1 MPAYGPEGYS
11 MICIKIN
18 KWCIEDLLKAQSSLQ
33 MLNGKCKFITHL
45 ILPQFSPQIERVP
58 LSPFCVQLFPYLFHL
73 FSRDALR
80 STGDKSL
87 MDACLDFVWQCF
99 IPLFPL
105 KKKFYIWYQRVFFP
119 LLCHCWSSWCGVCW
133 YILVRLA
140 VFYGQLLL
148 LSCWTSVQQ
157 GQPRGGWTCS
167 WGQEPSQS
175 SSSVVR
181 HSRKSKAKAHDTGL
195 KGYPLLLHQAQQ
207 SHGNRLTSLAQ
218 LAISEV

>member
-1 MPAYGPEGYS
+1 MPACGPEGYS
-11 MICIKIN
+11 VIYIKIN
-18 KWCIEDLLKAQSSLQ
+18 KWCIEKFLKAQSSLQ

-99 IPLFPL
+99 IPLFLL
-105 KKKFYIWYQRVFFP
+105 KVLHLIPEVFFQ

-140 VFYGQLLL
+140 VFYGQLFL
-148 LSCWTSVQQ
+148 LSCWTSLHQ
-157 GQPRGGWTCS
+157 GQQHLEEGGPAAGDRNPPSHPRLWSGIPASPRLRHRVQDWRDIPCS
-167 WGQEPSQS
+167 CI
-175 SSSVVR
+175 R
-181 HSRKSKAKAHDTGL
+181 LRKAMETD
-195 KGYPLLLHQAQQ
+195 
-207 SHGNRLTSLAQ
+207 
-218 LAISEV
+218 

>member
-1 MPAYGPEGYS
+1 

-105 KKKFYIWYQRVFFP
+105 KKSSTFDTRGFFSAALS
-119 LLCHCWSSWCGVCW
+119 LLELMVWCM
-133 YILVRLA
+133 LVYFSKAGCLLWA
-140 VFYGQLLL
+140 AFAAQLLNL
-148 LSCWTSVQQ
+148 FVSRTTA
-157 GQPRGGWTCS
+157 PEGGWTWS
-167 WGQEPSQS
+167 WGQETSQP

-181 HSRKSKAKAHDTGL
+181 HSRKSKARAQDTGL